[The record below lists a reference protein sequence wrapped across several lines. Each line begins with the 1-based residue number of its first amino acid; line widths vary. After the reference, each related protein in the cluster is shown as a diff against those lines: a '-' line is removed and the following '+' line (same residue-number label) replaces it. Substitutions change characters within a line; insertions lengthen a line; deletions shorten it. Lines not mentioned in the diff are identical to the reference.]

1 MISVVISVP
10 VVDPGLSVGWGIR
23 QPGAIG
29 FPPTMSVGRVPGVL
43 PSTPSQLQYQTFI
56 LAPRLALTEDMESIS
71 PTAISK
77 SRQPFWENNQTFP
90 SQPKLTPTPLQQV

>member
-1 MISVVISVP
+1 MVISVP
-10 VVDPGLSVGWGIR
+10 EVDPGLSIGRGIR

-43 PSTPSQLQYQTFI
+43 ASTPSELQYQTFI
-56 LAPRLALTEDMESIS
+56 LASSLALTEDMESIS

-77 SRQPFWENNQTFP
+77 SHQPFRENPAQP
-90 SQPKLTPTPLQQV
+90 SLAH